1 MSNGS
6 DFQVRI
12 INFWKKHKKKIFI
25 IIIIWLIIIVINQI
39 LKHRKPAEEKPSTT
53 YTPHITVMGDGDE
66 KVPEQYQKP
75 IEDYVE
81 KYFNYCNNGEY
92 EKAYELISDECKK
105 NYFPTLEGFTT
116 YVNKIFQGKKKIY
129 NIQGYSIVDNKYT
142 YNIRIL
148 DDILA
153 NGTSEPF
160 QIGGKTYENGYYYY
174 EEKLIFT
181 EENGELKLSI
191 QYVGDS
197 EPNIIMEDENFTV
210 RILKKVADYES
221 ETYTVQID
229 NKTDNYIVISDG
241 TQKNEITMNYG
252 GREKEIKNQIATL
265 YIRPHSFAVRE
276 LTFENYL
283 DEGRTADTLKFN
295 AVRVLKNYVV
305 EKGTTQENLDEAVQ
319 LYSFEINMK

>member
-1 MSNGS
+1 MSNRS
-6 DFQVRI
+6 DFQVKI

-25 IIIIWLIIIVINQI
+25 IIVIWLIIIVINQI
-39 LKHRKPAEEKPSTT
+39 LKHRKPAEKQPSTT
-53 YTPHITVMGDGDE
+53 YTPHTTVMGDGDE
-66 KVPEQYQKP
+66 EVPEQYQKP
-75 IEDYVE
+75 IEEYID

-92 EKAYELISDECKK
+92 EKAYELISEDCKK
-105 NYFPTLEGFTT
+105 NYYPTLESFKG
-116 YVNKIFQGKKKIY
+116 YVDEIFKGKKKIY
-129 NIQGYSIVDNKYT
+129 NIQSYSIVDDKYT

-153 NGTSEPF
+153 NGTSESF
-160 QIGGKTYENGYYYY
+160 ELGGKTYENGYYYY

-191 QYVGDS
+191 QYIDDT
-197 EPNIIMEDENFTV
+197 EPNIIVEDENFTV
-210 RILKKVADYES
+210 RITKKVADYES

-241 TQKNEITMNYG
+241 KQKNEITMNYN
-252 GREKEIKNQIATL
+252 GREKNLKNKIANL

-276 LTFENYL
+276 FTFENYF

-295 AVRVLKNYVV
+295 AVRVLKNYDV